1 MTIGTTFQNRFAAPI
16 VVPVERQ
23 AETRLMTR
31 VVLAAMWA
39 VLSLAAGQ
47 QWFGDSPDLPNY
59 LLYYQTIGPF
69 FDLANSRF
77 EYGFQIVSWLW
88 SSLGLGYESLFV
100 VMAGVS
106 LGCKFYLFE
115 RYLRS
120 PILAAVSYILGFYLL
135 HEYTQIRAAVG
146 IGFALLG
153 IHAMLQRRWWMFA
166 VFTIAGILFHYSM
179 IVMPLVALGAR
190 QIKGRVVI
198 IAGALILVAGSTILP
213 ALQQLIVDVFSQ
225 FNPLTTAYVYN
236 DLNADG
242 ANILSFASVM
252 TVGIIVW
259 MVAIP
264 STSGNKYT
272 RVFFGMTLMSYLSLV
287 LLRDSLELALR
298 LRDALAVGIIFLVF
312 REPISIRQIPPII
325 LWFAAAAYLYYGY
338 TTTQVLT

>member
-1 MTIGTTFQNRFAAPI
+1 MNIGTMFQNSFAAPI
-16 VVPVERQ
+16 LSPVERD
-23 AETRLMTR
+23 AEAQLMTR
-31 VVLAAMWA
+31 IVLVAMWA

-59 LLYYQTIGPF
+59 LFYYQTIGPF

-77 EYGFQIVSWLW
+77 EYGFQIISWLW
-88 SSLGLGYESLFV
+88 SNLGLGYESLFV
-100 VMAGVS
+100 LMAGVS

-153 IHAMLQRRWWMFA
+153 IHAMLGRRWWMFV

-179 IVMPLVALGAR
+179 VVMPLIALGAR

-198 IAGALILVAGSTILP
+198 IVGALILVAGSTVLP
-213 ALQQLIVDVFSQ
+213 AIQQLIVDVFSQ

-264 STSGNKYT
+264 STFENEYT

-312 REPISIRQIPPII
+312 REPISIRQIPPIL